1 MKCSTKT
8 TRPISSILPSS
19 PEPSVSPA
27 RPTPKE
33 FAPLPPLSGKPPHP
47 RSRGCFPMSSDHFL
61 AGAMQLARA
70 ESLLVSLRETD
81 TIATSGVAL
90 PPDNRIGHLLLRA
103 EEDD

>member
-1 MKCSTKT
+1 
-8 TRPISSILPSS
+8 
-19 PEPSVSPA
+19 
-27 RPTPKE
+27 
-33 FAPLPPLSGKPPHP
+33 
-47 RSRGCFPMSSDHFL
+47 MSSDHFL

-103 EEDD
+103 EEDDDDFQAAVGGSPTRRRQRSM